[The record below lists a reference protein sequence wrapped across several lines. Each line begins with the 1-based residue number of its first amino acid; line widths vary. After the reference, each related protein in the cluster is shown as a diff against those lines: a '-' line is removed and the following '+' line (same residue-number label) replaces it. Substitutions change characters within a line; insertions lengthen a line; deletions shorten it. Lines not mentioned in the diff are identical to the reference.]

1 MPLTCSRSARALLAG
16 LFGGVHCL
24 AMCGGIA
31 VGFAA
36 PRGEA
41 RCATRC
47 CSTPAASAATCS
59 PARWSA
65 ASAPRCSARAP
76 AGLALAMRS
85 LVGAVL
91 LLAAFRL
98 LQPQRAAWLGRP
110 RNGSGAAAAAARA
123 RAGARR
129 RGAAAGAR
137 LFWGWLPCGLSTT
150 LLAAAWLQA
159 SALHGALLMLAFGL
173 GTLPLMLSLSWSG
186 ARLAGHCAQPGIRH
200 GAAAL
205 IALAGVATLAGPWL
219 AHAPCCMACSP
230 RSAAARWP
238 EAFSDRELAMKSTL
252 PFRAGRGHP
261 WRCRQSPT
269 RRRRPAPTVMGNE
282 PLAPGKFVW
291 DAKRPAPGR
300 CSWR

>member
-1 MPLTCSRSARALLAG
+1 MPVDLLALGAALLAG

-36 PRGEA
+36 PRGPGALRHALLLNAGRVGGYVLAGALVGGFGAVLLGAA
-41 RCATRC
+41 RL
-47 CSTPAASAATCS
+47 P
-59 PARWSA
+59 
-65 ASAPRCSARAP
+65 
-76 AGLALAMRS
+76 GLALAMRS

-110 RNGSGAAAAAARA
+110 AQWFWRQLQPLRERGLAGAGAARPLVL
-123 RAGARR
+123 G
-129 RGAAAGAR
+129 

-186 ARLAGHCAQPGIRH
+186 ARLAGHLAKPGIRH
-200 GAAAL
+200 GAAAM
-205 IALAGVATLAGPWL
+205 IALAGLATLSGPWL
-219 AHAPCCMACSP
+219 AHTPMLHGVL
-230 RSAAARWP
+230 AALGCRA
-238 EAFSDRELAMKSTL
+238 LA
-252 PFRAGRGHP
+252 
-261 WRCRQSPT
+261 
-269 RRRRPAPTVMGNE
+269 
-282 PLAPGKFVW
+282 
-291 DAKRPAPGR
+291 
-300 CSWR
+300 